1 MHSLIPTLTILLV
14 TTTLSTGQRLA
25 STSICD
31 YYANK
36 LFGANNGT
44 TQQLVQTLILN
55 TAFIGNYTE
64 PNVGITVP
72 GIAPETVFNGT
83 SVNLITYFDAAFY
96 STNDG
101 VHDLGVA
108 KLFLDDGGPVPLSM
122 SQASNGNVTSNQ

>member
-1 MHSLIPTLTILLV
+1 MHSLIPTFALLLATTSLTAA
-14 TTTLSTGQRLA
+14 QRPA
-25 STSICD
+25 STPICD

-55 TAFIGNYTE
+55 TAFIGNYTT

-83 SVNLITYFDAAFY
+83 SVNLITYFDAALY
-96 STNDG
+96 SSNDR
-101 VHDLGVA
+101 VHDFGVA
-108 KLFLDDGGPVPLSM
+108 KVFLDDGGPVPLSM
-122 SQASNGNVTSNQ
+122 NKASNGNVKSNQ

>member
-1 MHSLIPTLTILLV
+1 MLSVTLALINTLVAASLV
-14 TTTLSTGQRLA
+14 TAQRPSSTP
-25 STSICD
+25 ICD

-55 TAFIGNYTE
+55 TAFIGNFTT
-64 PNVGITVP
+64 PNVGIAVP
-72 GIAPETVFNGT
+72 GIAPETTFNGT
-83 SVNLITYFDAAFY
+83 NVNLLRYFDAALY

-101 VHDLGVA
+101 VHDYGVA

-122 SQASNGNVTSNQ
+122 SKASSGNVNSNQ